1 MTTDSPIIITGGAQR
16 LGLACAKHF
25 NALGRKVIITYR
37 THRPSIVDL
46 EASGVRAIQADFSTE
61 QGILEFIDWVKH
73 NLTEIRAIIHNASDW
88 SAESPDA
95 LPSET
100 LNRMMQVHVS
110 APYQINLAL
119 RDLLLAGSNTT
130 DIIHLTD
137 YIQDTGSK
145 KHIAYAASKAALHNL
160 TLSFSQLLAPHVK
173 VNSVAPA
180 LLMFNQN
187 DSAEYQSKALKKSL
201 LEVSPGEQEGVA
213 AIDYLL
219 KSQFITGRTLH
230 LDGGRHLK

>member
-1 MTTDSPIIITGGAQR
+1 MTNDSPIIITGGAQR

-25 NALGRKVIITYR
+25 NSVGKQVIITYR
-37 THRPSIVDL
+37 THRPSVVEL
-46 EASGVRAIQADFSTE
+46 EASGIVAVQADFSTE
-61 QGILEFIDWVKH
+61 RGITDFIEWVKH
-73 NLTEIRAIIHNASDW
+73 NLTSIRAIIHNASDW
-88 SAESPDA
+88 SAESPDV

-119 RDLLLAGSNTT
+119 KHLLLADSGKS
-130 DIIHLTD
+130 DIIHMTD

-160 TLSFSQLLAPHVK
+160 TLSFSQLLAPDVK

-180 LLMFNQN
+180 LLMFNQH
-187 DSAEYQSKALKKSL
+187 DSAEYKQKALKKSL

-219 KSQFITGRTLH
+219 NSQFITGRTLH

>member
-1 MTTDSPIIITGGAQR
+1 MTPDSPIIITGGAQR

-25 NALGRKVIITYR
+25 NALGKQVIVTYR
-37 THRPSIVDL
+37 THRQSIVDL
-46 EASGVRAIQADFSTE
+46 EATGVIAVEADFSTDR
-61 QGILEFIDWVKH
+61 GIADFIDWAKSS
-73 NLTEIRAIIHNASDW
+73 LTSIRAIIHNASDW
-88 SAESPDA
+88 SAESPDV
-95 LPSET
+95 LPSTT
-100 LNRMMQVHVS
+100 LNRMMQIHVS

-119 RDLLLAGSNTT
+119 KDLLLAGGNTT

-173 VNSVAPA
+173 VNSIAPA

-187 DSAEYQSKALKKSL
+187 DSAEYKAKALKKSL
-201 LEVSPGEQEGVA
+201 LKISPGEQEGVA
-213 AIDYLL
+213 TIEYLL
-219 KSQFITGRTLH
+219 NSQFITGRTLH

>member
-25 NALGRKVIITYR
+25 SAQGRQVIVTYR

-46 EASGVRAIQADFSTE
+46 EAIGIVAVQADFSTE
-61 QGILEFIDWVKH
+61 QGITDFIEWAKY
-73 NLTEIRAIIHNASDW
+73 NLKAIRAIIHNASDW
-88 SAESPDA
+88 SAESPDV

-119 RDLLLAGSNTT
+119 KHLLLADSDKA

-160 TLSFSQLLAPHVK
+160 TLSFSQLLAPNVK

-187 DSAEYQSKALKKSL
+187 DSAEYKAKALKKSL

-213 AIDYLL
+213 AIEYLL
-219 KSQFITGRTLH
+219 NSQFVTGRTLH